1 MDKAIRTYISVL
13 KAEVQ
18 HLKSK
23 LEPHDT
29 GHIHTTIGTLEHRI
43 RELENGQEK
52 SAHRALLQIYTK
64 GSPKKTSI
72 GKSKNSRPLNK
83 HSLDKKKYRGQGK

>member
-1 MDKAIRTYISVL
+1 MAK
-13 KAEVQ
+13 K
-18 HLKSK
+18 
-23 LEPHDT
+23 
-29 GHIHTTIGTLEHRI
+29 
-43 RELENGQEK
+43 K